1 MEQLEILKA
10 AFAVALADGSLQR
23 CEKGVLQGLAVKAGI
38 GRISFDA
45 MLEAAGQGADN
56 IVDNMLLRSR
66 ESAKRALELLVSMAR
81 LDGVISD
88 SEREVLVRIGVSLKI
103 DGEDFQQIYV
113 RGIERADRV
122 RQRRV

>member
-38 GRISFDA
+38 GRASFDA
-45 MLEAAGQGADN
+45 MLEAAGQGADD
-56 IVDNMLLRSR
+56 IVDTMFLQSR
-66 ESAKRALELLVSMAR
+66 ESAKQALELLVSTAR

-88 SEREVLVRIGVSLKI
+88 SEREVLVRIGLSLKI
-103 DGEDFQQIYV
+103 DGEDFQQIYQC
-113 RGIERADRV
+113 GMERADQV
-122 RQRRV
+122 RKRKE

>member
-38 GRISFDA
+38 GRASFDA
-45 MLEAAGQGADN
+45 MLEAAGQGADD
-56 IVDNMLLRSR
+56 IVDTMFLQSR
-66 ESAKRALELLVSMAR
+66 ESAKQALEFLVSTAR

-88 SEREVLVRIGVSLKI
+88 SEREVLVRIGLSLKI
-103 DGEDFQQIYV
+103 DGEDFQQIYQC
-113 RGIERADRV
+113 GMERADQV
-122 RQRRV
+122 RKRKE